1 MIIVLA
7 ESPASVPVIRRE
19 IRRMPKLSLD
29 TLHYIVAHLRR
40 VDQNNDLNLMTAH
53 NLSIVWGACI
63 FPSLMATSMEQLDT
77 DDLLKKNQ
85 LVKVLIQRFGAVFAE
100 APPESSEC

>member
-1 MIIVLA
+1 MPPLA
-7 ESPASVPVIRRE
+7 F
-19 IRRMPKLSLD
+19 D

-40 VDQNNDLNLMTAH
+40 VDANNDLNLMTAY

-77 DDLLKKNQ
+77 DDLMKKNL
-85 LVKVLIQRFGAVFAE
+85 LVKVLIQRCVEVFGEEELLEQVAE
-100 APPESSEC
+100 EIAMKCSEC